1 MCSLAIECVLYFRQP
16 LIHLRRVARVCA
28 SPFDR
33 ISKVTFQ
40 LPSLITSPS
49 HTISRCA
56 LLRIPPKNLFLYP
69 LHTQYTH
76 THTHTHTHTNM
87 LAGLLT
93 RNACMHHARAR
104 ARTHA
109 RTQHA
114 RARTHTH
121 THKGATPPQL
131 QTFRPRCGNRK
142 NEKGQTPRSQY
153 SRDDPCES
161 IHNIRRRL

>member
-1 MCSLAIECVLYFRQP
+1 MFCT
-16 LIHLRRVARVCA
+16 A

-49 HTISRCA
+49 HAISRCA

-76 THTHTHTHTNM
+76 THTHTHTQTHTQICEQVFLRGM
-87 LAGLLT
+87 H
-93 RNACMHHARAR
+93 ACITHVPARAHMHARSTR
-104 ARTHA
+104 AH
-109 RTQHA
+109 
-114 RARTHTH
+114 THTH
-121 THKGATPPQL
+121 THNGATPPQL